1 MSVPVLATFS
11 CGITF
16 TDLSFSTSSTAVAA
30 LLCTKPTPRILGL
43 DVGRGVGCEGD
54 TEKSKVY
61 IRLEIRKEYSH
72 KWRTKCSEIIYT
84 VLLMTTQ
91 YMLSFESF

>member
-11 CGITF
+11 CGMTF
-16 TDLSFSTSSTAVAA
+16 TDLSFSTYSTAVAA
-30 LLCTKPTPRILGL
+30 RLRTKPTPRILRL
-43 DVGRGVGCEGD
+43 DVATGVGCEDD

-72 KWRTKCSEIIYT
+72 K
-84 VLLMTTQ
+84 
-91 YMLSFESF
+91 